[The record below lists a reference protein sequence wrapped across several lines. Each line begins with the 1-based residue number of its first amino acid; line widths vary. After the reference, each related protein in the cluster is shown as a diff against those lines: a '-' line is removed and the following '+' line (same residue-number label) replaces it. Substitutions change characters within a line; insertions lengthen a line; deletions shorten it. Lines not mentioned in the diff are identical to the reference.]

1 MTGGLEPFGKESTNL
16 PALQVPKKNRRPQR
30 SNSRTGSGP
39 ADGTSISTDPAS
51 GPLAPGRRLLVYR
64 PLHNDK
70 QAVSMNFDDETLKV
84 FLDEAREHLE
94 GIESDLLFL
103 EKTQEKVDKETVNK
117 VFRAVHSVKGGA
129 GFFGFEKIKD
139 LTHAMESVFG
149 LIRKSLLQPNS
160 DLVSLLLES
169 ADRLKQMIHNPESM
183 DSVAIDSQLAQLNGV
198 LSDASPEASGASP
211 QTVGACPESSESS
224 PGTVSV
230 CLPDGKAVFTVTE
243 AQIEKAK
250 KGDNGGA
257 NLYLLAFDLIKDIR
271 DKAKTP
277 QEVISETSE
286 LTALI
291 ESKIDGSVAA
301 SLDVLPEGQH
311 DPLLV
316 LVSTGMDAPMME
328 EFLGLDQSRI
338 HLISRDVP
346 TEADGAPSPLPRD
359 RVDSDGSKLI
369 AEQPAAEPAAQ
380 PKLSE
385 PDVKADREGSIRVS
399 VKVIDQLMVLAGEL
413 VLARNQLLQG
423 VSSGCMTSIETIS
436 QRMDLVTTDLQDAI
450 MATRMQSI
458 GIVFGKFRRIVRD
471 LARNLGKHVNLV
483 LDGEEVEL
491 DKTIIEAI
499 SDPLIH
505 LVRNALDHGIETPE
519 ERALA
524 GKPAAGTL
532 KLSALHKAGQVLIE
546 IADDG
551 AGIDPENVRRK
562 AASLGLYTLAQ
573 LEEMS
578 DNSLV
583 QLIFRPGF
591 STAAEVSDL
600 SGRGVGMDVVH
611 SNLSRLSGAID
622 VETTKGKGTTVRI
635 TLPLTLAIIPAL
647 LVAAEGEQFA
657 IPQHNLVELVRLPV
671 HEAAKRIERIGDAR
685 VLRLRGE
692 LLPLVDLR
700 SVLDRST
707 RSADS
712 AGSAESNESADTE
725 LDAFYIAVVAAGE
738 FQYGLI
744 VEKLLD
750 SAEIVVKPLGKHLR
764 HCRVYAGATILG
776 TGRVA
781 LILDILGIS
790 QEIRT
795 SAQKAVESE
804 RDTLGR
810 ADADRDDDIQSLLVV
825 GNGPGE
831 QLAIPL
837 GLVGRIERI
846 HCSRIE
852 KIGGRSVMKYR
863 GGSLQLLDVES
874 VIPVQPREETE
885 YPYVI
890 QFRTRDRDVGLVV
903 ARIVDITRVEG
914 DLDRAV
920 HSQRGVLGSLIV
932 GDTITLVIDP
942 QEIAAAVLYP
952 ADDKKTNSAPEFGAA
967 NAQEA
972 DRGGRNILVVEDS
985 PFFLDQITSLV
996 EEAGYCALPAKN
1008 GLEAIEILRSHT
1020 SGVDLVLT
1028 DIEMPELDGFG
1039 LAEQI
1044 RSDQR
1049 YGGIPIIAVTSLLD
1063 GESRAKGKAAGV
1075 DEYLVKLDKE
1085 QVLDRCAHYLN
1096 SNRPMGHT
1104 QPVAM
1109 GGA

>member
-1 MTGGLEPFGKESTNL
+1 
-16 PALQVPKKNRRPQR
+16 
-30 SNSRTGSGP
+30 
-39 ADGTSISTDPAS
+39 
-51 GPLAPGRRLLVYR
+51 
-64 PLHNDK
+64 LHDDK
-70 QAVSMNFDDETLKV
+70 QAVSMNYDDETLRI

-94 GIESDLLFL
+94 GIESDLLL
-103 EKTQEKVDKETVNK
+103 IEKTRENVDKETVNK

-139 LTHAMESVFG
+139 LTHAMESMFG
-149 LIRKSLLQPNS
+149 LMRKDQLQPTS
-160 DLVSLLLES
+160 DLVSQLLES
-169 ADRLKQMIHNPESM
+169 ADRLKQMVHNPETM
-183 DSVAIDSQLAQLNGV
+183 DSVDIDAQLAQLNGI
-198 LSDASPEASGASP
+198 LSGESPMPSD
-211 QTVGACPESSESS
+211 TVRLESLDSSSEA
-224 PGTVSV
+224 VNI
-230 CLPDGKAVFTVTE
+230 CLPDGETVFTVTK

-250 KGDNGGA
+250 QGDNGGDFV
-257 NLYLLAFDLIKDIR
+257 YLLAFDLIKDIR
-271 DKAKTP
+271 DRAKTP
-277 QEVISETSE
+277 WDVISETSV
-286 LTALI
+286 LTNLI
-291 ESKIDGSVAA
+291 ESKIDEDAAA
-301 SLDVLPEGQH
+301 SLEVLPDGDH
-311 DPLLV
+311 KPLFV
-316 LVSTGMDAPMME
+316 LVATGMDAPMIE
-328 EFLGLDQSRI
+328 EFLGLDEKRI
-338 HLISRDVP
+338 HPISGDAP
-346 TEADGAPSPLPRD
+346 AGEDGDETPQST
-359 RVDSDGSKLI
+359 GS
-369 AEQPAAEPAAQ
+369 AYSAEPAAQ
-380 PKLSE
+380 PELSLPE
-385 PDVKADREGSIRVS
+385 VKADREGSIRVN
-399 VKVIDQLMVLAGEL
+399 VKVIDQLMALAGEL

-458 GIVFGKFRRIVRD
+458 GMVFGKFRRTVRD
-471 LARNLGKHVNLV
+471 LSRSLGKHVNLV

-499 SDPLIH
+499 NDPLIH

-519 ERALA
+519 ERALT

-532 KLSALHKAGQVLIE
+532 KLSALHKAGQIVIE
-546 IADDG
+546 ITDDG
-551 AGIDPENVRRK
+551 AGIDPEKVRRK
-562 AASLGLYTLAQ
+562 AADLGLYTPAQ
-573 LEEMS
+573 LDEMS
-578 DNSLV
+578 DHSLI

-622 VETTKGKGTTVRI
+622 VETSKGKGTTVRI

-657 IPQHNLVELVRLPV
+657 IPQHNLVELVRLPND
-671 HEAAKRIERIGDAR
+671 EAAKRIEQIGDAR
-685 VLRLRGE
+685 VLRLRGN

-700 SVLDRST
+700 AVLNKST
-707 RSADS
+707 DS
-712 AGSAESNESADTE
+712 AEPAETE
-725 LDAFYIAVVAAGE
+725 RDAFYIAVVAAGE

-764 HCRVYAGATILG
+764 ECCVYAGATILG

-795 SAQKAVESE
+795 SAQKAVESV
-804 RDTLGR
+804 RDALGR
-810 ADADRDDDIQSLLVV
+810 ADSERDDDIQSLLVV
-825 GNGPGE
+825 ENRPGE

-852 KIGGRSVMKYR
+852 TIGGQSVMKYR
-863 GGSLQLLDVES
+863 GGSLQLLDVEE
-874 VIPVQPREETE
+874 VVPVQPREETE

-890 QFRTRDRDVGLVV
+890 QFRTRDRNVGLVV
-903 ARIVDITRVEG
+903 SRIVDITRTEAE
-914 DLDRAV
+914 LDRV
-920 HSQRGVLGSLIV
+920 THTQRGLLGSLIV

-942 QEIAAAVLYP
+942 QEIAASVLYP
-952 ADDKKTNSAPEFGAA
+952 ADEREKNGASERTDTG
-967 NAQEA
+967 AQEA
-972 DRGGRNILVVEDS
+972 NTNSKNILVVEDS
-985 PFFLDQITSLV
+985 PFFLDQITSLIV
-996 EEAGYCALPAKN
+996 EAGYCALPAKN
-1008 GLEAIEILRSHT
+1008 GIEALEILKSHA

-1044 RSDQR
+1044 RRDQR
-1049 YGGIPIIAVTSLLD
+1049 YGTIPIIAVTSLLD
-1063 GESRAKGKAAGV
+1063 SESRAKGKAAGV

-1085 QVLDRCAHYLN
+1085 QVLERCAHYLD
-1096 SNRPMGHT
+1096 SNRPLGRT
-1104 QPVAM
+1104 RPVAV

>member
-1 MTGGLEPFGKESTNL
+1 MSKSW
-16 PALQVPKKNRRPQR
+16 
-30 SNSRTGSGP
+30 TGSGP
-39 ADGTSISTDPAS
+39 ADRASNSHDHAS
-51 GPLAPGRRLLVYR
+51 GPLVPGWRLLVYR
-64 PLHNDK
+64 PLHDDK
-70 QAVSMNFDDETLKV
+70 QAVSMNYDDETLRI

-94 GIESDLLFL
+94 GIESDLLL
-103 EKTQEKVDKETVNK
+103 IEKTRENVDKETVNK

-139 LTHAMESVFG
+139 LTHAMESMFG
-149 LIRKSLLQPNS
+149 LMRKDQLQPTS
-160 DLVSLLLES
+160 DLVSQLLES
-169 ADRLKQMIHNPESM
+169 ADRLKQMVHNPETM
-183 DSVAIDSQLAQLNGV
+183 DSVDIDAQLAQLNGI
-198 LSDASPEASGASP
+198 LSGESPMPSD
-211 QTVGACPESSESS
+211 TVRLESLDSSSEA
-224 PGTVSV
+224 VNI
-230 CLPDGKAVFTVTE
+230 CLPDGETVFTVTK

-250 KGDNGGA
+250 QGDNGGDFV
-257 NLYLLAFDLIKDIR
+257 YLLAFDLIKDIR
-271 DKAKTP
+271 DRAKTP
-277 QEVISETSE
+277 WDVISETSV
-286 LTALI
+286 LTNLI
-291 ESKIDGSVAA
+291 ESKIDEDAAA
-301 SLDVLPEGQH
+301 SLEVLPDGDH
-311 DPLLV
+311 KPLFV
-316 LVSTGMDAPMME
+316 LVATGMDAPMIE
-328 EFLGLDQSRI
+328 EFLGLDEKRI
-338 HLISRDVP
+338 HPISGDAP
-346 TEADGAPSPLPRD
+346 AGEDGDETPQST
-359 RVDSDGSKLI
+359 GS
-369 AEQPAAEPAAQ
+369 AYSAEPAAQ
-380 PKLSE
+380 PELSLPE
-385 PDVKADREGSIRVS
+385 VKADREGSIRVN
-399 VKVIDQLMVLAGEL
+399 VKVIDQLMALAGEL

-458 GIVFGKFRRIVRD
+458 GMGFGKFRRTVRD
-471 LARNLGKHVNLV
+471 LSRSLGKHVNLV

-499 SDPLIH
+499 NDPLIH

-519 ERALA
+519 ERALT

-532 KLSALHKAGQVLIE
+532 KLSALHKAGQIVIE
-546 IADDG
+546 ITDDG
-551 AGIDPENVRRK
+551 AGIDPEKVRRK
-562 AASLGLYTLAQ
+562 AADLGLYTPAQ
-573 LEEMS
+573 LDEMS
-578 DNSLV
+578 DHSLI

-622 VETTKGKGTTVRI
+622 VETSKGKGTTVRI

-657 IPQHNLVELVRLPV
+657 IPQHNLVELVRLPND
-671 HEAAKRIERIGDAR
+671 EAAKRIEQIGDAR
-685 VLRLRGE
+685 VLRLRGN

-700 SVLDRST
+700 AVLNKST
-707 RSADS
+707 DS
-712 AGSAESNESADTE
+712 AEPAETE
-725 LDAFYIAVVAAGE
+725 RDAFYIAVVAAGE

-764 HCRVYAGATILG
+764 ECCVYAGATILG

-795 SAQKAVESE
+795 SAQKAVESV
-804 RDTLGR
+804 RDALGR
-810 ADADRDDDIQSLLVV
+810 ADSERDDDIQSLLVV
-825 GNGPGE
+825 ENRPGE

-852 KIGGRSVMKYR
+852 TIGGQSVMKYR
-863 GGSLQLLDVES
+863 GGSLQLLDVEE
-874 VIPVQPREETE
+874 VVPVQPREETE

-890 QFRTRDRDVGLVV
+890 QFRTRDRNVGLVV
-903 ARIVDITRVEG
+903 SRIVDITRTEAE
-914 DLDRAV
+914 LDRV
-920 HSQRGVLGSLIV
+920 THTQRGLLGSLIV

-942 QEIAAAVLYP
+942 QEIAASVLYP
-952 ADDKKTNSAPEFGAA
+952 ADEREKNGASERTDTG
-967 NAQEA
+967 AQEA
-972 DRGGRNILVVEDS
+972 NTNSKNILVVEDS
-985 PFFLDQITSLV
+985 PFFLDQITSLIV
-996 EEAGYCALPAKN
+996 EAGYCALPAKN
-1008 GLEAIEILRSHT
+1008 GIEALEILKSHA

-1044 RSDQR
+1044 RRDQR
-1049 YGGIPIIAVTSLLD
+1049 YGTIPIIAVTSLLD
-1063 GESRAKGKAAGV
+1063 SESRAKGKAAGV

-1085 QVLDRCAHYLN
+1085 QVLERCAHYLD
-1096 SNRPMGHT
+1096 SNRPLGRT
-1104 QPVAM
+1104 RPVAV

>member
-1 MTGGLEPFGKESTNL
+1 MSKSW
-16 PALQVPKKNRRPQR
+16 
-30 SNSRTGSGP
+30 TGSGP
-39 ADGTSISTDPAS
+39 ADRASNSHDHAS
-51 GPLAPGRRLLVYR
+51 GPLVPGWRLLVYR
-64 PLHNDK
+64 PLHDDK
-70 QAVSMNFDDETLKV
+70 QAVSMNYDDETLRI

-94 GIESDLLFL
+94 GIESDLLL
-103 EKTQEKVDKETVNK
+103 IEKTRENVDKETVNK

-139 LTHAMESVFG
+139 LTHAMESMFG
-149 LIRKSLLQPNS
+149 LMRKDQLQPTS
-160 DLVSLLLES
+160 DLVSQLLES
-169 ADRLKQMIHNPESM
+169 ADRLKQMVHNPETM
-183 DSVAIDSQLAQLNGV
+183 DSVDIDAQLAQLNGI
-198 LSDASPEASGASP
+198 LSGESPMPSD
-211 QTVGACPESSESS
+211 TVRLESLDSSSEA
-224 PGTVSV
+224 VNI
-230 CLPDGKAVFTVTE
+230 CLPDGETVFTVTK

-250 KGDNGGA
+250 QGDNGGDFV
-257 NLYLLAFDLIKDIR
+257 YLLAFDLIKDIR
-271 DKAKTP
+271 DRAKTP
-277 QEVISETSE
+277 WDVISETSV
-286 LTALI
+286 LTNLI
-291 ESKIDGSVAA
+291 ESKIDEDAAA
-301 SLDVLPEGQH
+301 SLEVLPDGDH
-311 DPLLV
+311 KPLFV
-316 LVSTGMDAPMME
+316 LVATGMDAPMIE
-328 EFLGLDQSRI
+328 EFLGLDEKRI
-338 HLISRDVP
+338 HPISGDAP
-346 TEADGAPSPLPRD
+346 AGEDGDETPQST
-359 RVDSDGSKLI
+359 GS
-369 AEQPAAEPAAQ
+369 AYSAEPAAQ
-380 PKLSE
+380 PELSLPE
-385 PDVKADREGSIRVS
+385 VKADREGSIRVN
-399 VKVIDQLMVLAGEL
+399 VKVIDQLMALAGEL

-458 GIVFGKFRRIVRD
+458 GMVFGKFRRTVRD
-471 LARNLGKHVNLV
+471 LSRSLGKHVNLV

-499 SDPLIH
+499 NDPLIH

-519 ERALA
+519 ERALT

-532 KLSALHKAGQVLIE
+532 KLSALHKAGQIVIE
-546 IADDG
+546 ITDDG
-551 AGIDPENVRRK
+551 AGIDPEKVRRK
-562 AASLGLYTLAQ
+562 AADLGLYTPAQ
-573 LEEMS
+573 LDEMS
-578 DNSLV
+578 DHSLI

-622 VETTKGKGTTVRI
+622 VETSKGKGTTVRI

-657 IPQHNLVELVRLPV
+657 IPQHNLVELVRLPND
-671 HEAAKRIERIGDAR
+671 EAAKRIEQIGDAR
-685 VLRLRGE
+685 VLRLRGN

-700 SVLDRST
+700 AVLNKST
-707 RSADS
+707 DS
-712 AGSAESNESADTE
+712 AEPAETE
-725 LDAFYIAVVAAGE
+725 RDAFYIAVVAAGE

-764 HCRVYAGATILG
+764 ECCVYAGATILG

-795 SAQKAVESE
+795 SAQKAVESV
-804 RDTLGR
+804 RDALGR
-810 ADADRDDDIQSLLVV
+810 ADSERDDDIQSLLVV
-825 GNGPGE
+825 ENRPGE

-852 KIGGRSVMKYR
+852 TIGGQSVMKYR
-863 GGSLQLLDVES
+863 GGSLQLLDVEE
-874 VIPVQPREETE
+874 VVPVQPREETE

-890 QFRTRDRDVGLVV
+890 QFRTRDRNVGLVV
-903 ARIVDITRVEG
+903 SRIVDITRTEAE
-914 DLDRAV
+914 LDRV
-920 HSQRGVLGSLIV
+920 THTQRGLLGSLIV

-942 QEIAAAVLYP
+942 QEIAASVLYP
-952 ADDKKTNSAPEFGAA
+952 ADEREKNGASERTDTG
-967 NAQEA
+967 AQEA
-972 DRGGRNILVVEDS
+972 NTNSKNILVVEDS
-985 PFFLDQITSLV
+985 PFFLDQITSLIV
-996 EEAGYCALPAKN
+996 EAGYCALPAKN
-1008 GLEAIEILRSHT
+1008 GIEALEILKSHA

-1044 RSDQR
+1044 RRDQR
-1049 YGGIPIIAVTSLLD
+1049 YGTIPIIAVTSLLD
-1063 GESRAKGKAAGV
+1063 SESRAKGKAAGV

-1085 QVLDRCAHYLN
+1085 QVLERCAHYLD
-1096 SNRPMGHT
+1096 SNRPLGRT
-1104 QPVAM
+1104 RPVAV

>member
-1 MTGGLEPFGKESTNL
+1 
-16 PALQVPKKNRRPQR
+16 
-30 SNSRTGSGP
+30 
-39 ADGTSISTDPAS
+39 
-51 GPLAPGRRLLVYR
+51 
-64 PLHNDK
+64 
-70 QAVSMNFDDETLKV
+70 MNYDDETLRV
-84 FLDEAREHLE
+84 FLDEAREHLD
-94 GIESDLLFL
+94 GIENDLLL
-103 EKTQEKVDKETVNK
+103 IENTQEQVDKETVNK

-149 LIRKSLLQPNS
+149 LMRKDELEPTS
-160 DLVSLLLES
+160 DLVSILLES
-169 ADRLKQMIHNPESM
+169 ADRLKQMVHDPERM
-183 DSVAIDSQLAQLNGV
+183 ESVDIDAQLEQLNRI
-198 LSDASPEASGASP
+198 LSGESPTSSGESPTSSGAARPEPCESP
-211 QTVGACPESSESS
+211 SKTVDISLQGGE
-224 PGTVSV
+224 TI
-230 CLPDGKAVFTVTE
+230 FTVTE

-250 KGDNGGA
+250 AGDNGGA
-257 NLYLLAFDLIKDIR
+257 FVYLLAFDLIDDIR
-271 DKAKTP
+271 HKAKTP
-277 QEVISETSE
+277 WDVVTETSE
-286 LTALI
+286 LTHLI
-291 ESKIDGSVAA
+291 ESKIDDDAAA
-301 SLDVLPEGQH
+301 SLDTLPEGRH
-311 DPLLV
+311 DPLFV
-316 LVSTGMDAPMME
+316 LVATGMDVPMLE
-328 EFLGLDQSRI
+328 EFLGLDRSRI
-338 HLISRDVP
+338 HLIPGEGPPEEEQNETPRSTVP
-346 TEADGAPSPLPRD
+346 
-359 RVDSDGSKLI
+359 VDSVRSEKNSRTP
-369 AEQPAAEPAAQ
+369 PAGRDAQ
-380 PKLSE
+380 GDPPP
-385 PDVKADREGSIRVS
+385 PDVKGEKEGSIRVN
-399 VKVIDQLMVLAGEL
+399 VTVIDQLMALAGEL

-471 LARNLGKHVNLV
+471 LARSLGKHVNLV
-483 LDGEEVEL
+483 LDGEDVEL

-499 SDPLIH
+499 NDPLIH

-532 KLSALHKAGQVLIE
+532 KLRALHKAGQVLIE
-546 IADDG
+546 ITDDG
-551 AGIDPENVRRK
+551 AGIDPDKVRRK
-562 AASLGLYTLAQ
+562 AATLGLYTHAQ

-578 DNSLV
+578 DHSLV

-591 STAAEVSDL
+591 STATEVSDL

-622 VETTKGKGTTVRI
+622 VDTSKGKGTTVRI

-647 LVAAEGEQFA
+647 LVAAGEEQFA

-671 HEAAKRIERIGDAR
+671 DEAARRIERIGDAR
-685 VLRLRGE
+685 VLRLRGD
-692 LLPLVDLR
+692 LLPLVGLR
-700 SVLDRST
+700 SVLD
-707 RSADS
+707 
-712 AGSAESNESADTE
+712 GSAESADGAESASTE
-725 LDAFYIAVVAAGE
+725 GDAFYIAVVAAGE

-764 HCRVYAGATILG
+764 QCRVYAGATILG

-804 RDTLGR
+804 RDALRRIDT
-810 ADADRDDDIQSLLVV
+810 DRDDDIQSLLVV
-825 GNGPGE
+825 ENGPGE

-846 HCSRIE
+846 HRSRIE
-852 KIGGRSVMKYR
+852 TIGGQSVMKYR
-863 GGSLQLLDVES
+863 GGSLQLLDVGE
-874 VIPVQPREETE
+874 VVPVQPRSETDF
-885 YPYVI
+885 PYVI

-903 ARIVDITRVEG
+903 SRIVDISRTEA
-914 DLDRAV
+914 DLDRAT

-932 GDTITLVIDP
+932 GDAITLVIDP

-952 ADDKKTNSAPEFGAA
+952 ADERETASAQGAEGDRRKA
-967 NAQEA
+967 EGGRQEA
-972 DRGGRNILVVEDS
+972 EDDSKNILVVEDS
-985 PFFLDQITSLV
+985 PFFLDQITSLIDG
-996 EEAGYCALPAKN
+996 AGYRALPAKN
-1008 GLEAIEILRSHT
+1008 GIEALEILKSHA

-1039 LAEQI
+1039 LAAQI
-1044 RSDQR
+1044 RRDER
-1049 YGGIPIIAVTSLLD
+1049 YGTIPIIAVTSLLD
-1063 GESRAKGKAAGV
+1063 NESRAKGKAAGV

-1085 QVLDRCAHYLN
+1085 QVLERCAHYIN
-1096 SNRPMGHT
+1096 SIRPVSRT
-1104 QPVAM
+1104 QPAAM
-1109 GGA
+1109 GRA